1 MQPDKIIQRISVRID
16 IRRILLSLGWWLL
29 WGISIFQYMHRHEI
43 DPQNLL
49 QFQWIWTSIIFILP
63 FPCFGLWK
71 TLRDRS
77 WDGIVVRKKVG
88 QIYAT
93 KRGRYLGDHGED
105 AEFVWIKKP
114 NGKLFVMTFWG
125 KNILSAEYYEIGDK
139 VHHYKNLPFC
149 EKHDKR
155 ESSKQLCVFCGNL
168 SPADSTHCFFCW
180 KHLPKRILLS

>member
-71 TLRDRS
+71 S
-77 WDGIVVRKKVG
+77 
-88 QIYAT
+88 QMECA
-93 KRGRYLGDHGED
+93 
-105 AEFVWIKKP
+105 
-114 NGKLFVMTFWG
+114 
-125 KNILSAEYYEIGDK
+125 
-139 VHHYKNLPFC
+139 
-149 EKHDKR
+149 
-155 ESSKQLCVFCGNL
+155 
-168 SPADSTHCFFCW
+168 
-180 KHLPKRILLS
+180 